1 MSYRLQILI
10 VDTDVRLSNR
20 LEDAL
25 SAHDVS
31 IVTAL
36 TEKEAVA
43 LLTREDFDL
52 ILLDLMVPG
61 LKFSPLLDYIYQR
74 SVDTL
79 VVLMGKDIPGEATES
94 IQGERVYG
102 FLQKPVDFSQV
113 ITIIQAALLQPKN
126 DQRRHNQIEGTSSDR
141 RSGRDRRKL
150 WKDRRLVRDPWYAGP
165 ERRSGKDRR
174 ARRDRRGV
182 VATNTTLP
190 HPAVGP
196 HLVKSAYTRRFRQFF
211 SRRRAPRGRENR
223 KHPRVD
229 VSWPLTIKG
238 FLGATR
244 AKTRDVSLGGAL
256 LCAGSFLKMG
266 EMFSVTIDRGAASQQ
281 ALSLLARVVRTGIH
295 CMDEIGYPYG
305 AAVEFIRLSDDNHR
319 MLSESISKSLTGI
332 RPSSTRSLIEQ
343 SGEGGKSMVEER
355 ESMELVINP
364 NLYPVVKL
372 AWKDSATHD
381 EILEAT
387 TPIQKEIW
395 LELAKECRDRA
406 AQIDVHSS
414 QQLVSILNLIS
425 DLIMAEVTA
434 EEKRERNRAAYDS
447 FADFVAEI
455 NARMD
460 LDKTRKAQM
469 IHDKASQLRLS

>member
-1 MSYRLQILI
+1 LQILI
-10 VDTDVRLSNR
+10 VDTDVHLSNR
-20 LEDAL
+20 LQDAL

-36 TEKEAVA
+36 TEREAVT
-43 LLTREDFDL
+43 LLTTEDFDL

-61 LKFSPLLDYIYQR
+61 LKFSFLLDYIYQR

-79 VVLMGKDIPGEATES
+79 VVLMGKDIPGEASEP
-94 IQGERVYG
+94 IPRERVYG

-113 ITIIQAALLQPKN
+113 MTIIEAALLQPMN
-126 DQRRHNQIEGTSSDR
+126 DRHRHNQIEGTSSVR
-141 RSGRDRRKL
+141 RADRDRRTL
-150 WKDRRLVRDPWYAGP
+150 WKDRRLVKDPWYPGP

-174 ARRDRRGV
+174 ARGDRRGV
-182 VATNTTLP
+182 VATNTRVP

-196 HLVKSAYTRRFRQFF
+196 QLVKSTYTRRFQQFF
-211 SRRRAPRGRENR
+211 SRRRAPRVRENR
-223 KHPRVD
+223 KHPRVS

-256 LCAGSFLKMG
+256 ICAGSFLKMG
-266 EMFSVTIDRGAASQQ
+266 EMFSVTIDRSAASRQ
-281 ALSLLARVVRTGIH
+281 ALSFLARVVRTGIH

-305 AAVEFIRLSDDNHR
+305 AAVEFIRLSDANHR

-332 RPSSTRSLIEQ
+332 RAASPSSLVEQ

-355 ESMELVINP
+355 GSMELVINP

-372 AWKDSATHD
+372 SWTDSATPD
-381 EILEAT
+381 EITEAT

-425 DLIMAEVTA
+425 DLIMAEITA
-434 EEKRERNRAAYDS
+434 EAKRERNRAAYDS

-455 NARMD
+455 SGRVD